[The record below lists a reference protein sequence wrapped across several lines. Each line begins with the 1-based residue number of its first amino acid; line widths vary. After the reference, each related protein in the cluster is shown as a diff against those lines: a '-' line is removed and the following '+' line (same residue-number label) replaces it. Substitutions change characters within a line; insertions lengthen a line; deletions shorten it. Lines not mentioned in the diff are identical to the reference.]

1 MKHSISLKLSILSSA
16 LFMSLPSFAA
26 QEEVQDMSDPLAV
39 YTQAGVGYTDK
50 GLNVK
55 IGQTYDT
62 GSDVTLGM
70 NIIEI
75 KGIAGDAMGWNGEA
89 REGNDDSID
98 SLRFRNF
105 GVDLTNGRGS
115 QLDVNM
121 AFTDGAGAQGTA
133 SYSFIQALPKVGP
146 LQLYP
151 LAGVGVAFGET
162 FDSERQD
169 SAEMHNR
176 WDMHGTFYVAGL
188 YSKIVVNEKIWLNY
202 NPMYMG
208 TMSGGADYKD
218 NYMQGD
224 DSVVLHEVAV
234 SYQINPRANVRYF
247 ANWSENNNFED
258 GDHRV
263 EFNYQF

>member
-1 MKHSISLKLSILSSA
+1 MKHLKLSILSSA
-16 LFMSLPSFAA
+16 LLLALPAFAEQA
-26 QEEVQDMSDPLAV
+26 ADSEVQDMSDPLAV
-39 YTQAGVGYTDK
+39 YTQAGFGYTDK

-62 GSDVTLGM
+62 GSDVTMGM

-75 KGIAGDAMGWNGEA
+75 KGIAGDTLGWEGET
-89 REGNDDSID
+89 RESNDDSID

-121 AFTDGAGAQGTA
+121 AFTDEKGTQGTA
-133 SYSFIQALPKVGP
+133 SYSFIQALPKMGP
-146 LQLYP
+146 VQFFP
-151 LAGVGVAFGET
+151 LAGMGVAFGET
-162 FDSERQD
+162 FDPSRQD
-169 SAEMHNR
+169 TAELRDR

-188 YSKIVVNEKIWLNY
+188 YGKFVVNDKIWLNY

-208 TMSGGADYKD
+208 TMSGNSGYKD
-218 NYMQGD
+218 SYMDGD
-224 DSVVLHEVAV
+224 DSVLLHEAVV

-247 ANWSENNNFED
+247 ANWNENTDFAD